1 MGLTPVMWTRIS
13 ATATFDTDDFSI
25 SGGSTTVGQV
35 LQNWEY
41 ILNNASHIDTGFIV
55 LEHDLFQQSVDV
67 ATGYILPD
75 ALAHNPGFNIQPVV
89 SCLNKPLSDAYVET
103 NDNKTNPPP
112 ASGSGAITL
121 SSGAAGSAQQTGASG
136 GSKSGSL
143 KTGVDMSLLAV
154 AGTAMAG
161 FIAGAGALML

>member
-1 MGLTPVMWTRIS
+1 MGLTPVIWTRIS
-13 ATATFDTDDFSI
+13 ATATFDTNDFSI
-25 SGGSTTVGQV
+25 SGGTTTVGQV

-89 SCLNKPLSDAYVET
+89 TCLNKPLSDAYVET
-103 NDNKTNPPP
+103 NDNTTNPPSAP
-112 ASGSGAITL
+112 GPGAITL
-121 SSGAAGSAQQTGASG
+121 SSDTAGSAQQTGASG

-143 KTGVDMSLLAV
+143 KAGVNTSLFVV
-154 AGTAMAG
+154 AGTG
-161 FIAGAGALML
+161 FIAGASVLML